1 MTPLRLGRWLVI
13 GGGALV
19 ALGLITGF
27 MTMLGGEQSRILN
40 LLGLAPVGVLL
51 AFCGVI
57 LVVMTEPRG
66 REPPAEPE
74 PTHPPDS
81 DRSDPAEK
89 P

>member
-1 MTPLRLGRWLVI
+1 MNPLRLGRWLVI
-13 GGGALV
+13 GGGAL
-19 ALGLITGF
+19 AAIGLITGF
-27 MTMLGGEQSRILN
+27 VAMLGDEQTRILN
-40 LLGLAPVGVLL
+40 LLGLTPVGVLL

-74 PTHPPDS
+74 PPHPPDS
-81 DRSDPAEK
+81 DRSESSEK

>member
-19 ALGLITGF
+19 AIGMITGF
-27 MTMLGGEQSRILN
+27 MTMLGDEQGHVVN

-74 PTHPPDS
+74 PPNPPAP
-81 DRSDPAEK
+81 DRSDTAEK

>member
-1 MTPLRLGRWLVI
+1 MNPLRLGRWLVA
-13 GGGALV
+13 GGGAL
-19 ALGLITGF
+19 AAIGLITGF
-27 MTMLGGEQSRILN
+27 AAMLGDEQTRILN
-40 LLGLAPVGVLL
+40 LLGLTPVGVLL

-74 PTHPPDS
+74 PPHPPDS
-81 DRSDPAEK
+81 DRSDPSEK